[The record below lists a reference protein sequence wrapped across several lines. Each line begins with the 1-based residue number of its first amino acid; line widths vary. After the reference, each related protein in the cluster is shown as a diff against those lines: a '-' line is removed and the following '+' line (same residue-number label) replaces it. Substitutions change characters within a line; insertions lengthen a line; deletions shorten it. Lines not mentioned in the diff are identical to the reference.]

1 MSRYRYEIDAV
12 RSHVR
17 SLWIVIVAFALLAV
31 VLTVGLMRAPENI
44 TVHIPPDIRSGAQMK
59 LGEIGPANVYA
70 FGFYIFQQLNNWP
83 ENGAE
88 DYGAAIYSLSPYL
101 TPRYRADLIA
111 DLETKGRQG
120 ELVNRVRGVREI
132 FGAGYEEQRV
142 DLVSKGVWVV
152 WLDLEI
158 LETVHGMTVKE
169 AGIRYPI
176 RVVRRNVNPE
186 SNPWGLAL
194 DGFSAG
200 GPVRIPIDD
209 ELTDEDPH
217 DNES

>member
-44 TVHIPPDIRSGAQMK
+44 TVHIPPDIRSGAQME

-88 DYGAAIYSLSPYL
+88 DYGTAIYSLSPYL
-101 TPRYRADLIA
+101 TPRYRTDLIA

-132 FGAGYEEQRV
+132 LGAGYEEQRV

-176 RVVRRNVNPE
+176 RVVRRNFDPE

-194 DGFSAG
+194 DGFAAG
-200 GPVRIPIDD
+200 GPVRIPIDG

-217 DNES
+217 ENEN